1 MQLTPAYPT
10 SQHAAAAAGIVDHF
24 QRQAD
29 IEALLLMGSTARG
42 KASPES
48 CLDFLVLVRPE
59 MLAIHR
65 AHLEQDWQAF
75 YASDRTIGEMRR
87 LDRFTHVDL
96 DFMDGVFLPKPHGW
110 VGGADDFELQIGNL
124 LVYSLALLEQN
135 EYLSQ
140 LKSHWLPYY
149 GESLRRERLAMVR
162 SRCLNNLEHIPSFI
176 RRGLYF
182 QSFNRLYDA
191 FSEFLQALFIN
202 RRTYPIAYDKW
213 VYEGV
218 AEILGLPELYAQLVH
233 ILEVPHFESEEI
245 AERAD
250 DLERLVDHYL

>member
-10 SQHAAAAAGIVDHF
+10 SQHAAAAAGIVDYF

-75 YASDRTIGEMRR
+75 YASDRTIGEMRQ

-96 DFMDGVFLPKPHGW
+96 DFIDG
-110 VGGADDFELQIGNL
+110 
-124 LVYSLALLEQN
+124 YS
-135 EYLSQ
+135 
-140 LKSHWLPYY
+140 
-149 GESLRRERLAMVR
+149 
-162 SRCLNNLEHIPSFI
+162 
-176 RRGLYF
+176 F
-182 QSFNRLYDA
+182 QSRMAGSAVLMI
-191 FSEFLQALFIN
+191 SSS
-202 RRTYPIAYDKW
+202 RSVTSW
-213 VYEGV
+213 STVYLCSSRMN
-218 AEILGLPELYAQLVH
+218 I
-233 ILEVPHFESEEI
+233 
-245 AERAD
+245 
-250 DLERLVDHYL
+250 